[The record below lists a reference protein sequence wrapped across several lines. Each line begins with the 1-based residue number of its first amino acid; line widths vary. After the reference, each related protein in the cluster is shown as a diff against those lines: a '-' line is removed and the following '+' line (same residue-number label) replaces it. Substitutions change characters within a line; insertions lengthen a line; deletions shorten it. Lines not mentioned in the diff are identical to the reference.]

1 MQSRTL
7 DPAPSQFEPA
17 DPTELRRAW
26 GRFASGITVVLS
38 QDDAGEV
45 HGMTANGF
53 ISVSLDPPL
62 VLVSVGTQTRTHGRL
77 MQQERYSVSV
87 LAHHQAD
94 YARHYSGK
102 PQSAPLRHDTLDGF
116 PVVSDSLARMVCRIV
131 DRHPAGDHTLFI
143 AQVEAVDHRDGVP
156 LVFSAGRIFSPL
168 DDAH

>member
-1 MQSRTL
+1 MQSRIL
-7 DPAPSQFEPA
+7 DPVPPPVKPDDPA
-17 DPTELRRAW
+17 ELRRAW

-38 QDDAGEV
+38 RDEAGDV

-62 VLVSVGTQTRTHGRL
+62 ILVSVGTKTRTHGRL

-102 PQSAPLRHDTLDGF
+102 PRPDVPALDTLDDF
-116 PVVSDSLARMVCRIV
+116 PVVRDSLARMVCRIV

-143 AQVEAVDHRDGVP
+143 AEVEAVDHRDGVP
-156 LVFSAGRIFSPL
+156 LVFSAGRIFSPI
-168 DDAH
+168 DEPR